1 LEFGRELLRP
11 NEHTCEGRRWAQNL
25 LSQVCFLLAMLTIER
40 VKKILNDPTLTD
52 QQVEEIRDGFHYL
65 VEDVIF
71 PAWLE
76 ERNKKKDQH
85 EKQ

>member
-1 LEFGRELLRP
+1 
-11 NEHTCEGRRWAQNL
+11 
-25 LSQVCFLLAMLTIER
+25 MLTIER

-52 QQVEEIRDGFHYL
+52 QQIEEIRNAFQYL

-76 ERNKKKDQH
+76 IRIKSKENKQNEHGK
-85 EKQ
+85 

>member
-1 LEFGRELLRP
+1 
-11 NEHTCEGRRWAQNL
+11 
-25 LSQVCFLLAMLTIER
+25 MLTIER

-52 QQVEEIRDGFHYL
+52 EQVEEIRNGFHYL

-76 ERNKKKDQH
+76 ERIKSKEIKQNEY

>member
-1 LEFGRELLRP
+1 
-11 NEHTCEGRRWAQNL
+11 
-25 LSQVCFLLAMLTIER
+25 MLTIER
-40 VKKILNDPTLTD
+40 VKQILNDPKLTD
-52 QQVEEIRDGFHYL
+52 QEIEQIRDGFQSL

-76 ERNKKKDQH
+76 ERIKSKPIKKYEH